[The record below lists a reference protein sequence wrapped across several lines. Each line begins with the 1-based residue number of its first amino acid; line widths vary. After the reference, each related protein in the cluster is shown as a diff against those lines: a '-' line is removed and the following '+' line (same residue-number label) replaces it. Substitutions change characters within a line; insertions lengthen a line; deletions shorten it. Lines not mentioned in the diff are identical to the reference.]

1 MGQCG
6 RKRKAVPF
14 GGHTGDLWK
23 RQSQAFG
30 PPTFRDPP
38 LFHPVNFLFLPP
50 SDYCLTT
57 IFQKPGKPWEPRCT
71 KGSHGFCKWVLILC
85 DVPETRIKPD
95 FLPWRPDN
103 SDSVGRW
110 FESSR
115 AHQTGRWKRYWGRNL
130 CVFNPSKAR
139 RLENLRAFLSL
150 SPQSSLRQ
158 VSNLRLVLVEY
169 VFAKPGSLK
178 QNLGFFNTETTGWQI
193 EAKLVP
199 FIDCI
204 SITVF
209 KEGLTNYRLFPIMI
223 PASEVKPWAIQLWW
237 LMTSRWF

>member
-1 MGQCG
+1 MTDSDGSDRSSWDIPKKSVFIELCG
-6 RKRKAVPF
+6 F
-14 GGHTGDLWK
+14 GGTEKSRRWLLFDYYFSKGWL
-23 RQSQAFG
+23 
-30 PPTFRDPP
+30 P
-38 LFHPVNFLFLPP
+38 LLRF
-50 SDYCLTT
+50 SY
-57 IFQKPGKPWEPRCT
+57 IFALVAQLDRVT
-71 KGSHGFCKWVLILC
+71 
-85 DVPETRIKPD
+85 D
-95 FLPWRPDN
+95 

>member
-1 MGQCG
+1 MQWLCVAGNNVQEIPAQIVSG
-6 RKRKAVPF
+6 RLWLVPSGDKAKRQGLPLSKIRPSFTQWFYLFLFALWLLFDYYFPKTGKAVGF
-14 GGHTGDLWK
+14 
-23 RQSQAFG
+23 QAHQGLSRFLQMG
-30 PPTFRDPP
+30 A
-38 LFHPVNFLFLPP
+38 NFV
-50 SDYCLTT
+50 
-57 IFQKPGKPWEPRCT
+57 GCT
-71 KGSHGFCKWVLILC
+71 
-85 DVPETRIKPD
+85 R
-95 FLPWRPDN
+95 N
-103 SDSVGRW
+103 
-110 FESSR
+110 SR